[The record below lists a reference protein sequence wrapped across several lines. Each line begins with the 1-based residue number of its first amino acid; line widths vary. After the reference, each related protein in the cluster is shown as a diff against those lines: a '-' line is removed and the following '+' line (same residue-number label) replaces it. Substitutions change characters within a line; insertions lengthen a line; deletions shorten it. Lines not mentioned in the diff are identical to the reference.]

1 MTPPC
6 AARCGSLWARS
17 LSRAYGFVC
26 SKYVTMMTKGLST
39 FEKEL
44 VTKVRRNG
52 NIAPR
57 GIGGG

>member
-1 MTPPC
+1 
-6 AARCGSLWARS
+6 
-17 LSRAYGFVC
+17 
-26 SKYVTMMTKGLST
+26 MMTKGLST